1 MKRALKIVMVSLLLL
16 LATATITVLFFKKQ
30 LQSLVLH
37 RLKAEMETTFGQ
49 YYRLEFEDLQTS
61 LDFSHFSLRLIKPV
75 FTTDT
80 LQRAYLNRYPPVYF
94 SADSLMVNGFNLRS
108 LFFGKNIRLQEI
120 VLANPSLLL
129 LTRDSSRYDDRQGPP
144 QRRRKLIENVFL
156 GRLRI
161 ADGDIR
167 VLNTHRLRDT
177 VYYGKAIDLTLTDA
191 RLALQQTGH
200 LVDQIQLKTFVF
212 TMEKVVIQPI
222 NAVYAFEMERL
233 IYDLVAD
240 SIHGKNM
247 HLLPDRS
254 LLRLSQQATYQ
265 KTFAKI
271 ALGDVALF
279 GINYRALEERRV
291 EVRKVSLQHAR
302 FFLLRNKN
310 KVADPKLF
318 KKSFPQALAALPIQL
333 HIDSLIL
340 ADMQLEYQLYLP
352 DKSQPVIIR
361 LTQANGLITQ
371 LHNSDTSKQRTQLR
385 LKSRIMEHGKLDFQ
399 ATFTPGRAEHS
410 FEGQIY
416 SMPFSDWN
424 QVIAQMAPV
433 QITSGTIDGI
443 RFSGTAGAME
453 SKGNIVFRYHDLR
466 AGVNRTNKAGE
477 VRKSSVLSGVANFI
491 LRENNPPKGKT
502 EAESHVFNFRREP
515 WQGPVMLWVG
525 GLLDGMEA
533 TLLSEKNKARLAAVK
548 LKRKQQTD

>member
-1 MKRALKIVMVSLLLL
+1 MKRGLKIVMVSLLLL
-16 LATATITVLFFKKQ
+16 LATATITALFFKKQ
-30 LQSLVLH
+30 LQKLVLH
-37 RLKAEMETTFGQ
+37 RLLAEVETTFGH
-49 YYRLEFEDLQTS
+49 YYKLEFDDLQTS
-61 LDFSHFSLRLIKPV
+61 LDFSHFSIRLIKPV
-75 FTTDT
+75 FSTDT
-80 LQRAYLNRYPPVYF
+80 LQGAFLNRYPPIYF
-94 SADSLMVNGFNLRS
+94 SADSLLVNGFNLSS

-129 LTRDSSRYDDRQGPP
+129 LTRDSSRHDNRQGLPK
-144 QRRRKLIENVFL
+144 RRRKLIENVIL
-156 GRLRI
+156 RRLRI

-200 LVDQIQLKTFVF
+200 LIDQIQLKTLVF
-212 TMEKVVIQPI
+212 AMEKVVIQPI

-233 IYDLVAD
+233 IYDLAGD

-247 HLLPDRS
+247 HFLPDRS
-254 LLRLSQQATYQ
+254 LFSLSQQATYQ

-291 EVRKVSLQHAR
+291 EVRKVSLRHAR

-310 KVADPKLF
+310 KVADPKLL
-318 KKSFPQALAALPIQL
+318 KKSFRQALAALPVKL
-333 HIDSLIL
+333 HIDSLL
-340 ADMQLEYQLYLP
+340 LVDMQLEYQLYLP
-352 DKSQPVIIR
+352 DKSQPAIIS
-361 LTQANGLITQ
+361 LTKANGLITQ
-371 LHNSDTSKQRTQLR
+371 LHNLDNPKLLTQLR
-385 LKSRIMEHGKLDFQ
+385 LKSRIMANGKLDFR

-410 FEGQIY
+410 FEGQIF

-433 QITSGTIDGI
+433 QVISGTIDDI
-443 RFSGTAGAME
+443 RFSGTAGDMA

-533 TLLSEKNKARLAAVK
+533 TLLSEKNKARLATVK
-548 LKRKQQTD
+548 LKRKKQPD